1 MSYRKLLIR
10 KTRKMINVGLE
21 RGNDERRL
29 NGRLFYFVIKL
40 VFYKRFH
47 LIFMQFHCRNTRFIY
62 VLKLEVVL
70 Q

>member
-1 MSYRKLLIR
+1 MSCRKSLNRIAKKR
-10 KTRKMINVGLE
+10 INIILE
-21 RGNDERRL
+21 IGNDERRL

-47 LIFMQFHCRNTRFIY
+47 LIFMQFHCRNTRFTY
-62 VLKLEVVL
+62 VLKSEVML

>member
-10 KTRKMINVGLE
+10 MTRKRINVSLE
-21 RGNDERRL
+21 TGNDERRSDE
-29 NGRLFYFVIKL
+29 RLFYFVIKL

-47 LIFMQFHCRNTRFIY
+47 SIFMQFHCRNGRFTY
-62 VLKLEVVL
+62 VLKSEVVL